1 MQGSMSGI
9 NRFLSR
15 RDRRSGSHNQKDAKS
30 TEPRPVS
37 RQFDGAFCAD
47 DLKKKPDKDEEKKV
61 KALTQRLHQLGIENL
76 AERQIEYALRSRNIG
91 GDSEKALQLLLLFED
106 SWEGIIKP
114 YSADKKMLGAENRE
128 AVTCFL
134 DALLFAMFA
143 RLESFEAM
151 LYNTFNDKHRKNLA
165 ALLRLWVNLLR
176 TGRLVTTD
184 ITKQIQEA
192 LANCGWEEARKLH
205 QQDASEAFTFI
216 TGKLELPLL
225 TLKMDIYHTGKEDA
239 ADDHK
244 FVNERLLEV
253 AIPPPPEDG
262 SPITLEDCLEH
273 YFNNRIEVKRH
284 LQRRN
289 TLERVREDKDL
300 EAKSESKGDMT
311 QIETIELSEPSTP
324 LSPAASTRPISARTR
339 ADSIFSQSEK
349 KKPDEETL
357 PDFKR
362 RKSSL
367 RKEVLMPAWQFF
379 SLIPWYTDNAPTSDA
394 QVAAHFSKQR
404 PVLGICLKRYTCTPR
419 GTATKLSTQIDI
431 PLEIA
436 LPHFVSDDRM
446 EEEGP
451 LFGNFKLSLQS
462 VVCHRGLAVDSGHY
476 IALVK
481 GETIRRRPTAST
493 DRNESSEE
501 DEEDTQWLQFDDL
514 ARERV
519 KLIDIDKALREESPY
534 LLFYQVQ
541 PIDEDLARGNP
552 PSYSEATDTKDEEE
566 SLLANTSSESL
577 VEVKKPIPINN
588 HNNNDPKALD
598 HILSAPEPKA
608 SRISIEL
615 PDFNSSDNKR
625 GRSSTEDP
633 LRRGSIVFV
642 EKVVGDNEDAKSSL
656 TTATLPT
663 TAPTTPADESR
674 TSWLG
679 TSRRGS
685 KASNG
690 NSSVS
695 RSSKSRP
702 SSQSGEGN
710 RLSLT
715 MSRLTGRISRDK
727 LLGSGAANNTNPAIS
742 ISPGPIAATAPAPSS
757 TTIAQPHDRTA
768 ATDFAGRTPEKEDAA
783 PVVEIAEV
791 DPASRSRSSTTATT
805 PAMLTPAASSAALVP
820 PTINSA
826 ASSSPGRLE
835 VNAAATTLGEKETP
849 AARKS
854 VEVER
859 SVGGTPRK
867 SGEIVR
873 LKEGGKEVGKETGKE
888 KEGGKKGSVMR
899 SRSRHLEK
907 KKAKA
912 TGERPDREC
921 AVM

>member
-1 MQGSMSGI
+1 MPKWSLPSAV
-9 NRFLSR
+9 NFP
-15 RDRRSGSHNQKDAKS
+15 HNHPIPQADGEYEPKQS

-37 RQFDGAFCAD
+37 RQFDGAFCVED
-47 DLKKKPDKDEEKKV
+47 SKKKPDKDEEKKV
-61 KALTQRLHQLGIENL
+61 KALNQRLHQLGIENL

-114 YSADKKMLGAENRE
+114 YNADKKMLGAENRE

-151 LYNTFNDKHRKNLA
+151 LYNTFNDRHRKNLA

-192 LANCGWEEARKLH
+192 LASCGWEDARKLY

-289 TLERVREDKDL
+289 TLERVRADKEL
-300 EAKSESKGDMT
+300 EAKGESKGDMT
-311 QIETIELSEPSTP
+311 QIETVEVSEPSTP

-349 KKPDEETL
+349 RKPEEEPF

-379 SLIPWYTDNAPTSDA
+379 SLIRMS
-394 QVAAHFSKQR
+394 SKLRQDFKTLS
-404 PVLGICLKRYTCTPR
+404 PDLTYNLQP
-419 GTATKLSTQIDI
+419 ATKLSTQIDI

-462 VVCHRGLAVDSGHY
+462 VVCHRGLSVDSGHY

-493 DRNESSEE
+493 ERNDSSEE

-541 PIDEDLARGNP
+541 PIDEDLARGDP

-566 SLLANTSSESL
+566 SILANTSSESL
-577 VEVKKPIPINN
+577 VEVKKPLPITN
-588 HNNNDPKALD
+588 HNNNDPKTVEP
-598 HILSAPEPKA
+598 IVSAPEPRA

-615 PDFNSSDNKR
+615 PDFNTSDNKR

-642 EKVVGDNEDAKSSL
+642 EKVSDNDDAKSSL
-656 TTATLPT
+656 TIATLPT

-690 NSSVS
+690 HSSVS

-727 LLGSGAANNTNPAIS
+727 LLGTGGAANHPNAATS
-742 ISPGPIAATAPAPSS
+742 TSPGPAAATTNTSATSNASIP
-757 TTIAQPHDRTA
+757 QPNDRTT

-783 PVVEIAEV
+783 PVIEIAEV
-791 DPASRSRSSTTATT
+791 DPASRSRSSTAATT
-805 PAMLTPAASSAALVP
+805 PAVLTPTASSAVLVPPAVTPAATP
-820 PTINSA
+820 
-826 ASSSPGRLE
+826 SSPGRLE
-835 VNAAATTLGEKETP
+835 VNAAATTPGEKEVQ

-854 VEVER
+854 TERER
-859 SVGGTPRK
+859 SVAGTPRK
-867 SGEIVR
+867 SGEMVR
-873 LKEGGKEVGKETGKE
+873 LKEGGKEVGKEMGKE
-888 KEGGKKGSVMR
+888 KEGGRKGSVIR

-912 TGERPDREC
+912 AGERPDREC
-921 AVM
+921 IVM